1 MKSSLSQRQLGV
13 YLFQAVNNHTELL
26 GEVTKKLPY
35 IHDTRDVFMIICEI
49 CAMEITLSLSKLIV
63 IY

>member
-26 GEVTKKLPY
+26 G
-35 IHDTRDVFMIICEI
+35 DVLLLMEKVGCEMRFLIISVSYLNHFFFNHSR
-49 CAMEITLSLSKLIV
+49 TGKS
-63 IY
+63 